1 MRYHTTDLVLA
12 GAFGWLCGMRSMAG
26 PAIVGRKL
34 IRGNEPLK
42 TMLAAGAA
50 GEMLVDKHP
59 ECPNRNTA
67 APLAARTAAGA
78 ATGAAIML
86 SSGWKTGSPLR
97 TRRYRMPMSQSDAL
111 QSVAIGAIVGGATAF
126 IGTHASYQMR
136 RLVSARTGAPNVML
150 GVAEDVLTYGAGLL
164 LSQSLD

>member
-1 MRYHTTDLVLA
+1 
-12 GAFGWLCGMRSMAG
+12 MAG

-50 GEMLVDKHP
+50 GEMMIDKHP
-59 ECPNRNTA
+59 SCPNRNSA

-97 TRRYRMPMSQSDAL
+97 ARRYRMPMSQSDAL
-111 QSVAIGAIVGGATAF
+111 QNVAIGAVIGGAAAYV
-126 IGTHASYQMR
+126 GTHASYQMR
-136 RLVSARTGAPNVML
+136 RLVSARTEAPNGVL
-150 GVAEDVLTYGAGLL
+150 GIVEDLLVYGSGLL
-164 LSQSLD
+164 LSQGLE